1 MELDGLVAVVTGGAS
16 GLGAAIVDGLH
27 ARGAHVVYGDLHD
40 RHDKPW
46 ENQGKPGVHR
56 SKPWEGTATPNE
68 GWPGEDGGTPDE
80 GRGEPVYQRLD
91 VRDRESWT
99 VLADEVRARHG
110 RLDILVNNAGV
121 SARKSLLD
129 TGDDDWDRVL
139 RTNLWAPWTG
149 IRTFVGELTAS
160 PAASVV
166 NIGSI
171 YGHIPPPPPPSPPS
185 SVAYQVS
192 KAGLH
197 MLTKTAAVE
206 LAGRG
211 IRVNSVLPGVF
222 VTPLL
227 QELSDEQLRPRIERA
242 PMGRPGDPAD
252 VAAAVAYLASPAASF
267 VTGVLLPVDGGYIAS

>member
-1 MELDGLVAVVTGGAS
+1 MELDGLVAAVTGGAG
-16 GLGAAIVDGLH
+16 GLGAAIVDGLY
-27 ARGAHVVYGDLHD
+27 ARGARVVYGDLRD
-40 RHDKPW
+40 RADKPW
-46 ENQGKPGVHR
+46 QKP
-56 SKPWEGTATPNE
+56 SEGTHPSDSTQPAQSA
-68 GWPGEDGGTPDE
+68 GRSDGV
-80 GRGEPVYQRLD
+80 PVYHPLD
-91 VRDRESWT
+91 VSDRHSWDQF
-99 VLADEVRARHG
+99 AQAVRTAHG

-121 SARKSLLD
+121 SARKDLLD
-129 TGDDDWDRVL
+129 TTDDDWDRVL
-139 RTNLWAPWTG
+139 RVNLWAPWTG
-149 IRTFVGELTAS
+149 LRTFIDDLTAS
-160 PAASVV
+160 PHASVV

-171 YGHIPPPPPPSPPS
+171 YGHVPPPPPPSPPS

-206 LAGRG
+206 LASRG

-227 QELSDEQLRPRIERA
+227 QQLSDEQLRPRVERA

-252 VAAAVAYLASPAASF
+252 VAAAVSYLASPQASF

>member
-16 GLGAAIVDGLH
+16 GLGAAIVGRL
-27 ARGAHVVYGDLHD
+27 ASRGAHVVYGDLRD
-40 RHDKPW
+40 RD
-46 ENQGKPGVHR
+46 
-56 SKPWEGTATPNE
+56 
-68 GWPGEDGGTPDE
+68 DE
-80 GRGEPVYQRLD
+80 SAGFPQDRTLHHPLD
-91 VRDRESWT
+91 VRDRHSWQD
-99 VLADEVRARHG
+99 LAARVRTTYG

-121 SARKSLLD
+121 SARKNLLD
-129 TGDDDWDRVL
+129 TTDDDWDRVL

-149 IRTFVGELTAS
+149 IRTFVEDLTRS
-160 PAASVV
+160 PHASVV

-197 MLTKTAAVE
+197 MLTRTAAVE
-206 LAGRG
+206 LAPRG

-227 QELSDEQLRPRIERA
+227 QELSDEQLRPRTERA

-252 VAAAVAYLASPAASF
+252 VAAAVAYLASPEASF
-267 VTGVLLPVDGGYIAS
+267 VTGVLLPVDGGYTAS